1 MEMKLELKRFYEK
14 EESEIKMKSEIDRV
28 LIFKNL
34 YRWDKI
40 WFQLEIRKLK
50 NWMNYFKEF
59 LRMVV

>member
-1 MEMKLELKRFYEK
+1 MKLELKRFYEK

-28 LIFKNL
+28 KIYNYL

-40 WFQLEIRKLK
+40 WFQLEIKKLK

>member
-1 MEMKLELKRFYEK
+1 MKLELKRFYEK

>member
-1 MEMKLELKRFYEK
+1 MKLELKRFYEK

-28 LIFKNL
+28 LIYKNL

>member
-14 EESEIKMKSEIDRV
+14 EESELKMKSEIDRV
-28 LIFKNL
+28 LIYNYM

-40 WFQLEIRKLK
+40 WFQLEIKKLK
-50 NWMNYFKEF
+50 NWMNYFQEF

>member
-28 LIFKNL
+28 LIYKNL